1 MRSADLSPHAG
12 IFQDI
17 ITVDDVQRYKPT
29 PEVYFCLAEK
39 VGEQK
44 TKLGELWFASGNP
57 FDITG
62 AKNGGLRAGIGWRD
76 RVIEDGVPDV
86 PAKNLE
92 DLMGGVLL
100 SATGT
105 ISKKRGCEAL
115 PDCSSPIGPTSKPRV
130 LSIYRKSRLR
140 VAGYE
145 ERILRIGQE
154 RSISPR

>member
-1 MRSADLSPHAG
+1 MSHPLCRGSQDLPHHAGNIFQWAKDNVNNSVMRSADLSPHAG

-62 AKNGGLRAGIGWRD
+62 AKNGGLRAGIG
-76 RVIEDGVPDV
+76 
-86 PAKNLE
+86 
-92 DLMGGVLL
+92 
-100 SATGT
+100 
-105 ISKKRGCEAL
+105 
-115 PDCSSPIGPTSKPRV
+115 
-130 LSIYRKSRLR
+130 
-140 VAGYE
+140 
-145 ERILRIGQE
+145 
-154 RSISPR
+154 